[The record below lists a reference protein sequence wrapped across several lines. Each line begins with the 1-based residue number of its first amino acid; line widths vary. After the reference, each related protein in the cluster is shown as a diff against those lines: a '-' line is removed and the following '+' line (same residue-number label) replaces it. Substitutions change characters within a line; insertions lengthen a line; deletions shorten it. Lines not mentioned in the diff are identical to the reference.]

1 MTERTGLSIELRST
15 LGYALMLQVMS
26 ALLPIGGT
34 WLIGAP
40 SLDVIWLTVTGIL
53 YCIAFIQLL
62 LTRYVMQRERNG
74 ILASFMIATVAYL
87 FSIGM
92 AFFWYVLFS
101 QVIPM
106 VLYCVI
112 FGVNVILVV
121 MLMKLPKE

>member
-1 MTERTGLSIELRST
+1 MTERTGPSIELRST
-15 LGYALMLQVMS
+15 LGYTLMLQVMS
-26 ALLPIGGT
+26 ALLLIGGT

-40 SLDVIWLTVTGIL
+40 SPDVIWLTVKGIL

-74 ILASFMIATVAYL
+74 ILASFMMATVAYL

-101 QVIPM
+101 QVVPM